1 MARRHRPHIVLVLAD
16 DLGYNGVGYHNNDL
30 LTPNLDQ
37 LAANGV
43 RIDSFYAYRLCGPS
57 RASLLTGRM
66 PYKLE
71 ATRTNFIEFWE
82 ESGTELTYTMLPEQL
97 RRQGYSTHLVGK
109 WHQGFYHPSYLPLQ
123 RGFETFF
130 GFLGGCED
138 HVTQR
143 VCPTAC
149 ERREY
154 PGVGQPVDLFRNHRV
169 ARGENGSTSG
179 YSHNCLRFAAAAT
192 KVVQDY
198 ALRASMVSASLPSSF
213 SAMAAPAAMHANA
226 TSAPLFLFLS
236 LQDPHAPIQTPK
248 RFEGLYSHSSSL
260 RNRWS
265 GMVSAIDETV
275 ANVTS
280 ALRIARMWQRTLFI
294 FASDNGSPV
303 AGWGAAGSNAPFRGG
318 KGNDWEGGVR
328 TPAFVS
334 GGWVPRNRRGLVLTG
349 LMHICDFYATFC
361 SLAGSVSTD
370 GRRGCPRDRGPA
382 PVDSVDMSSWW
393 LSGQPEAPSPR
404 EEIVHDL
411 NAYSRSGADGVRHRS
426 GVIRVGAWKLLAKR
440 TGQAAY
446 FGAFSPEVPANI
458 SAARTDV
465 EAALSALVLRQ
476 RTTGE
481 RLGFVDFRAR
491 RRGLQEKLA
500 ALKKEGQARLRAL
513 ESASACSLGRP
524 CLFNIA
530 RDPTEHY
537 DLSSQHPQRVRRLRA
552 LLAQRW
558 DEFHLGDRPFGRNGE
573 KPLQTVA
580 RWRRGYC
587 AAALGNHGFM
597 APWYAPGD
605 APRAATPACGTLVN
619 VSRRL

>member
-1 MARRHRPHIVLVLAD
+1 MTTRADRPHIVLVLAD
-16 DLGYNGVGYHNNDL
+16 DLGYNGVGYHNNQL

-37 LAANGV
+37 LAANGL
-43 RIDSFYAYRLCGPS
+43 RISSFYAYRLCGPS

-82 ESGTELTYTMLPEQL
+82 ESGTELSYTMLPEQL

-123 RGFETFF
+123 RGFESFF

-149 ERREY
+149 ERRDY
-154 PGVGQPVDLFRNHRV
+154 PGVGQPVDLFRNRRV
-169 ARGENGSTSG
+169 ALGENGSTSG

-198 ALRASMVSASLPSSF
+198 ALRVS
-213 SAMAAPAAMHANA
+213 
-226 TSAPLFLFLS
+226 TAPLFLFLS
-236 LQDPHAPIQTPK
+236 LQDPHAPIQTPP
-248 RFEGLYSHSSSL
+248 RFERLYTHSSPL

-280 ALRIARMWQRTLFI
+280 ALRRARMWQQTLFV

-334 GGWVPRNRRGLVLTG
+334 GGWVPRDRRGLVLTG

-361 SLAGSVSTD
+361 SLAGAVSSD

-382 PVDSVDMSSWW
+382 PMDSVDMSSWW

-404 EEIVHDL
+404 QEIVHDL
-411 NAYSRSGADGVRHRS
+411 NAYSRGGADGVRRRS

-440 TGQAAY
+440 SGQAAY
-446 FGAFSPEVPANI
+446 FGAFSPEPPANI
-458 SAARTDV
+458 SAARIDA

-476 RTTGE
+476 RTTSD

-491 RRGLQEKLA
+491 RRALQGKIA
-500 ALKKEGQARLRAL
+500 ALKQEGQARLRAL
-513 ESASACSLGRP
+513 DTAAACSLLRP

-530 RDPTEHY
+530 RDPIERH
-537 DLSSQHPQRVRRLRA
+537 DVSSQHPQHVRRLRA
-552 LLAQRW
+552 LLARRW
-558 DEFHLGDRPFGRNGE
+558 DEFHLGERPFGRNGE

-587 AAALGNHGFM
+587 AAALGNRGFM
-597 APWYAPGD
+597 APWYASAD
-605 APRAATPACGTLVN
+605 APRAETPAYGTLVN
-619 VSRRL
+619 ASGGL